1 MHSIE
6 EKLNVGMQEIGI
18 KRDKKLIDK
27 LLIYIHILKKW
38 NKKINLTAFTND
50 FDIVIHHFL
59 DSLAITKFIE
69 QKKILDVGSGAG
81 FPGIILAL
89 SDATR
94 QITLVDKVGKKAAFM
109 RQVCLELNLKNV
121 SVIHSRVEEISS
133 HKYDAIVARAF
144 GDMSLLMNLTQNLIN
159 DKGVWYGMKSKKLMD
174 EDIIKNKNIY
184 KIFDIKVP
192 FLDAER
198 YLIKVSNTKRY
209 K

>member
-1 MHSIE
+1 MHSTE

-18 KRDKKLIDK
+18 KRDKKLINK

-50 FDIVIHHFL
+50 FDIVKYHFL

-89 SDATR
+89 CDATR

-144 GDMSLLMNLTQNLIN
+144 GDMSLLMNLTRNLIN

-174 EDIIKNKNIY
+174 EDIIKNINIY

-198 YLIKVSNTKRY
+198 YLIKVSNT
-209 K
+209 

>member
-6 EKLNVGMQEIGI
+6 EKLIVGMKEIGI
-18 KRDKKLIDK
+18 KIDEKLIDR
-27 LLIYIHILKKW
+27 LLIYINILKKW
-38 NKKINLTAFTND
+38 NKKINLTAVTND
-50 FDIVIHHFL
+50 FDIVKHHFF
-59 DSLAITKFIE
+59 DSLAVSKFIE

-89 SDATR
+89 CDATR
-94 QITLVDKVGKKAAFM
+94 QVTLVDKVGKKAAFTK
-109 RQVCLELNLKNV
+109 QICLELNLKNV
-121 SVIHSRVEEISS
+121 SVIHSRVEEISTN
-133 HKYDAIVARAF
+133 KYDAIIARAF
-144 GDMSLLMNLTQNLIN
+144 GDMSLLMSLTQNLIN

-198 YLIKVSNTKRY
+198 YLIKVSNT
-209 K
+209 

>member
-6 EKLNVGMQEIGI
+6 EKLIVGIQEIGI
-18 KRDKKLIDK
+18 KSDKKFIDK
-27 LLIYIHILKKW
+27 LLIYINILKKW
-38 NKKINLTAFTND
+38 NKKINLTALTND
-50 FDIVIHHFL
+50 FDIVKYHFL
-59 DSLAITKFIE
+59 DSLAVNKFID

-89 SDATR
+89 CDATR
-94 QITLVDKVGKKAAFM
+94 QVTLVDKVGKKASFM

-121 SVIHSRVEEISS
+121 SVIHSRVEEISTY
-133 HKYDAIVARAF
+133 KYDAIVARAF
-144 GDMSLLMNLTQNLIN
+144 GDMSLLMNLTQHLIY
-159 DKGVWYGMKSKKLMD
+159 DKGVWYGMKSKKLMA

-198 YLIKVSNTKRY
+198 YLIKVSNI
-209 K
+209 

>member
-1 MHSIE
+1 MHSTE

-27 LLIYIHILKKW
+27 LLIYINILKKW

-50 FDIVIHHFL
+50 LDIVEHHFL

-89 SDATR
+89 CDATR

-144 GDMSLLMNLTQNLIN
+144 GDMSLLMKLTQHLIN
-159 DKGVWYGMKSKKLMD
+159 DKGAWYGMKSKKLMD

-198 YLIKVSNTKRY
+198 YLIKVSNA
-209 K
+209 

>member
-1 MHSIE
+1 
-6 EKLNVGMQEIGI
+6 MQEIGI

-50 FDIVIHHFL
+50 FDIVKYHFL

-89 SDATR
+89 CDATR

-198 YLIKVSNTKRY
+198 YLIKVSNT
-209 K
+209 

>member
-1 MHSIE
+1 MHNIE
-6 EKLNVGMQEIGI
+6 EKLNVGMKEIGI
-18 KRDKKLIDK
+18 KSDKKLIDK
-27 LLIYIHILKKW
+27 LLIYLHILKKW
-38 NKKINLTAFTND
+38 NKKINLTAFTYD
-50 FDIVIHHFL
+50 FDIVKHHFL

-89 SDATR
+89 CDSTR

-174 EDIIKNKNIY
+174 EDIIKNINIY

-198 YLIKVSNTKRY
+198 YLIKVSNT
-209 K
+209 

>member
-1 MHSIE
+1 MHSTE

-50 FDIVIHHFL
+50 IDIVKYHFL
-59 DSLAITKFIE
+59 DSLAITKLIE

-81 FPGIILAL
+81 FPGIILAVC
-89 SDATR
+89 DATR

-198 YLIKVSNTKRY
+198 YLIKVSNT
-209 K
+209 

>member
-1 MHSIE
+1 MHSTE

-50 FDIVIHHFL
+50 FDIVKYHFL

-198 YLIKVSNTKRY
+198 YLIKVSNT
-209 K
+209 

>member
-1 MHSIE
+1 MHSTE
-6 EKLNVGMQEIGI
+6 VKLNVGLQEIGI

-38 NKKINLTAFTND
+38 NKKINLTAFTNY
-50 FDIVIHHFL
+50 FDIVKHHFL
-59 DSLAITKFIE
+59 DSLAITKFIDK
-69 QKKILDVGSGAG
+69 KKILDVGSGAG

-89 SDATR
+89 CDATR

-198 YLIKVSNTKRY
+198 YLIKVSNT
-209 K
+209 

>member
-1 MHSIE
+1 MHSTE

-18 KRDKKLIDK
+18 KRDKKLINK

-50 FDIVIHHFL
+50 IDIVKYHFL
-59 DSLAITKFIE
+59 DSLAITKLIE

-89 SDATR
+89 CDATR

-198 YLIKVSNTKRY
+198 YLIKVSNT
-209 K
+209 